1 MNSIKTSYTKG
12 GAFLI
17 KESTANQI
25 FIPEQLSEEQKM
37 MAAAVEDFIETEV
50 EPLWKKFDSKAGIEI
65 GEKLLEKAGALGFLG
80 IGIPEEYGGNEMD
93 FLTSIAFAEKAFAS
107 YSFALTLGVQT
118 SIGIAPIYLYANAE
132 QKARYLPKMVTG
144 KLKGCYCLTEPGSG
158 SDANSCRTQAILN
171 KEGTHYILNGQKMW
185 ITNSG
190 FADLFTVFAK
200 IDDDKDLSAFIVEKD
215 FGGISLGEEEQKMGI
230 KGSSTR
236 QVFFNEV
243 PVPIENLLGER
254 GQGFKI
260 ALNVLNT
267 GRIKMGAAVVGSTK
281 KAMKYVTQYAI
292 ERKQFG
298 QPIASFGAIQ
308 HKIGQC
314 IAKLYATESLLYRT
328 AHNIDLA
335 YQEMIDTGK
344 DPLESKWRSI
354 AEFAIECA
362 ITKVYST
369 EAADFMVD
377 EGVQIHGGM
386 GFSAETKIEMTYR
399 DTRINRI
406 YEGTNEINRMLMVDM
421 LFKKALRGKIDIL
434 TAAKSVQQELM
445 SIPSFSSNGAATFLH
460 QEKQAVQ
467 NFKKVILMTAGA
479 AAQKLMKN
487 LKEEQEILMHIADML
502 MQTYAFESAVLRTE
516 KLCVL
521 NDNKPKAGTEDILKV
536 LMHEANN
543 TITNAAKEVIYAFAE
558 GDELKAMEMGI
569 KRFTKLAPCNL
580 KNVRR
585 RVAQLSIDHGGYFV
599 N

>member
-1 MNSIKTSYTKG
+1 
-12 GAFLI
+12 
-17 KESTANQI
+17 
-25 FIPEQLSEEQKM
+25 
-37 MAAAVEDFIETEV
+37 
-50 EPLWKKFDSKAGIEI
+50 
-65 GEKLLEKAGALGFLG
+65 
-80 IGIPEEYGGNEMD
+80 MD

-107 YSFALTLGVQT
+107 HSFALTLGVQT

-144 KLKGCYCLTEPGSG
+144 ELKGCYCLTEPGSG
-158 SDANSCRTQAILN
+158 SDANSCRTQAKLN
-171 KEGTHYILNGQKMW
+171 KEKTHYMLNGQKMW

-200 IDDDKDLSAFIVEKD
+200 IDDDKDLSAFIVEKN

-236 QVFFNEV
+236 QVFFNDV
-243 PVPIENLLGER
+243 PVPVENLLGER

-267 GRIKMGAAVVGSTK
+267 GRIKMGAAVVGSAK
-281 KAMKYVTQYAI
+281 KAMQYVTQYAI

-298 QPIASFGAIQ
+298 QSIASFGAIQ
-308 HKIGQC
+308 HKMGQC
-314 IAKLYATESLLYRT
+314 MAKLYATESLLYRT

-335 YQEMIDTGK
+335 YHQMVEAGK

-386 GFSAETKIEMTYR
+386 GFSAETKIEMAYR

-406 YEGTNEINRMLMVDM
+406 YEGTNEINRLLMVDM
-421 LFKKALRGKIDIL
+421 LFKKAMRGKIDVL
-434 TAAKSVQQELM
+434 TAAKNVQKELT
-445 SIPSFSSNGAATFLH
+445 SIPSYRSNGSTTFLH
-460 QEKQAVQ
+460 EEKQAIQ
-467 NFKKVILMTAGA
+467 NFKKTILMTAGA
-479 AAQKLMKN
+479 AAQKLMKD
-487 LKEEQEILMHIADML
+487 LKDEQEILMHIADML

-516 KLCVL
+516 KLANL
-521 NDNKPKAGTEDILKV
+521 NEGKPKAGTEAILKI

-543 TITNAAKEVIYAFAE
+543 MINNAAKEVTYAFAE
-558 GDELKAMEMGI
+558 GDELRAMEMGI

-580 KNVRR
+580 KNARR
-585 RVAQLSIDHGGYFV
+585 AVAQIAIDQGGYFIT
-599 N
+599 

>member
-1 MNSIKTSYTKG
+1 
-12 GAFLI
+12 
-17 KESTANQI
+17 
-25 FIPEQLSEEQKM
+25 
-37 MAAAVEDFIETEV
+37 
-50 EPLWKKFDSKAGIEI
+50 
-65 GEKLLEKAGALGFLG
+65 
-80 IGIPEEYGGNEMD
+80 
-93 FLTSIAFAEKAFAS
+93 
-107 YSFALTLGVQT
+107 
-118 SIGIAPIYLYANAE
+118 
-132 QKARYLPKMVTG
+132 MVTG
-144 KLKGCYCLTEPGSG
+144 ELKGCYCLTEPGSG
-158 SDANSCRTQAILN
+158 SDANSCKTKAILN
-171 KEGTHYILNGQKMW
+171 KEGTHYMLSGQKMW

-200 IDDDKDLSAFIVEKD
+200 IDDDKDLSAFIVEKN

-236 QVFFNEV
+236 QVFFNDV
-243 PVPIENLLGER
+243 QVPIENLLGER

-267 GRIKMGAAVVGSTK
+267 GRIKMGAAVVGSCK
-281 KAMKYVTQYAI
+281 KAMQYVTQYAI

-314 IAKLYATESLLYRT
+314 VAKLYATESLLYRT

-335 YQEMIDTGK
+335 YEEMVDAGK

-386 GFSAETKIEMTYR
+386 GFSAETKIEMAYR

-421 LFKKALRGKIDIL
+421 LFKKAMRGKIDIL
-434 TAAKSVQQELM
+434 TAAKNVQQELT
-445 SIPSFSSNGAATFLH
+445 SIPSYGSNGAATFLNE
-460 QEKQAVQ
+460 EKQAVK

-479 AAQKLMKN
+479 AAQKLMKD

-516 KLCVL
+516 KLTAL
-521 NDNKPKAGTEDILKV
+521 NDGKPKAGTEAILKI

-543 TITNAAKEVIYAFAE
+543 TIINAAKEVIYAFAD

-569 KRFTKLAPCNL
+569 KRFTKLAPYNL
-580 KNVRR
+580 KNARR
-585 RVAQLSIDHGGYFV
+585 TVAQLAVDHVGYFV